1 MENSEECHRAGCGG
15 GGGAGGRQLQQQRRY
30 CHQGNQLKKLENR
43 PPGMDDDGA
52 NEQNRAQFKD
62 GRSDRL
68 KNGP

>member
-1 MENSEECHRAGCGG
+1 MENSEEECHRAGCG
-15 GGGAGGRQLQQQRRY
+15 GGRQLQQQRRY

-43 PPGMDDDGA
+43 PPGMDDGA

-62 GRSDRL
+62 GDGRCYYRDRL